1 MNRCL
6 ACRIK
11 TLVLIKCK
19 CENSYCSKC
28 RDADKHE
35 CTFDYRRNAQQ
46 ELTEKNPIIKS
57 KKLEEI

>member
-1 MNRCL
+1 MNRCFS
-6 ACRIK
+6 CRIK

-28 RDADKHE
+28 RDADKHA
-35 CTFDYRRNAQQ
+35 CTFDYRKNAQH
-46 ELTEKNPIIKS
+46 ELAKNNPNIKS